1 MNPEFERSYENNVKP
16 CLENIDQQTDEEL
29 HRLCDSSQ
37 NRVSS
42 PAPAPRVLNE
52 MSPPGF
58 QASRSLGN
66 SKSLMPMSRED
77 SLSKFECRN
86 SRLMVI
92 EYKSEF
98 LKFYDDLISD
108 LEKLNDLRFNAG
120 SDHDFISMSRDLIER
135 FTERLQKLFKL
146 LDETAE
152 LIVDN
157 GELILAKNI

>member
-37 NRVSS
+37 NRVSL

-52 MSPPGF
+52 MSPSGF

-108 LEKLNDLRFNAG
+108 QEKLNDLRLNAG

-157 GELILAKNI
+157 GELIIAKNI

>member
-1 MNPEFERSYENNVKP
+1 
-16 CLENIDQQTDEEL
+16 
-29 HRLCDSSQ
+29 
-37 NRVSS
+37 
-42 PAPAPRVLNE
+42 
-52 MSPPGF
+52 
-58 QASRSLGN
+58 
-66 SKSLMPMSRED
+66 MSRED
-77 SLSKFECRN
+77 SLTKFECRN

-108 LEKLNDLRFNAG
+108 QEKLNDLRLNAG